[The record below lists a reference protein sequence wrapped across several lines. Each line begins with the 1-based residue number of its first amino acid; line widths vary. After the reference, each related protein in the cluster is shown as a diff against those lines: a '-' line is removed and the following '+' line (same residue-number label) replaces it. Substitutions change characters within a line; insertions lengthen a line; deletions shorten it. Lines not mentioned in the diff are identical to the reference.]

1 MGGDALDLNLKDEDQ
16 MGWKRAEGSR
26 RLSGGYSLVRNLVY
40 VILAVFGYLVLHRLI
55 DVLIVLVWV
64 FGYYY
69 TWLPIAGF
77 TYWRLAPLTQRPL
90 QRSLLF
96 AALFS
101 PVISPIFSGNYGI
114 FQLHPLVFWSYFAI
128 STSLAEPSGVSFE
141 MLGKGLAYVLG
152 PFLLFWVVAY
162 RAMLSRPGRDRG
174 APQEPVNQDPLSGLR
189 SESRKDRGLIVGLT
203 GLFVI
208 TGALGVRV
216 WEQYQLETQERKGL
230 VPQVTAQSR
239 ALSTAEANLSA
250 VIEQAATLRAEV
262 QQQLTP
268 ALRDV
273 NPPSS
278 EEARSFSSSG
288 TGPITIFAGSSELLR
303 FQLSELASPIQLVR
317 SLTLHIQTADTS
329 RTGPTTL
336 DLIVWDFG
344 GAWEFGD
351 IEERVAWGNTSI
363 DIGPADR
370 YVSKAGE
377 IYIQL
382 RNFRGAAAIDLED
395 VNFTLVVLNA
405 DGTQSV
411 YAPTQ

>member
-1 MGGDALDLNLKDEDQ
+1 
-16 MGWKRAEGSR
+16 
-26 RLSGGYSLVRNLVY
+26 
-40 VILAVFGYLVLHRLI
+40 
-55 DVLIVLVWV
+55 
-64 FGYYY
+64 
-69 TWLPIAGF
+69 
-77 TYWRLAPLTQRPL
+77 
-90 QRSLLF
+90 
-96 AALFS
+96 
-101 PVISPIFSGNYGI
+101 
-114 FQLHPLVFWSYFAI
+114 
-128 STSLAEPSGVSFE
+128 
-141 MLGKGLAYVLG
+141 
-152 PFLLFWVVAY
+152 
-162 RAMLSRPGRDRG
+162 
-174 APQEPVNQDPLSGLR
+174 
-189 SESRKDRGLIVGLT
+189 LIVGLT

-208 TGALGVRV
+208 SGALAVRV
-216 WEQYQLETQERKGL
+216 WGQYQLETQERKGL

-250 VIEQAATLRAEV
+250 VIAQAATLRAEV

-303 FQLSELASPIQLVR
+303 FQPSELASPIQLVR
-317 SLTLHIQTADTS
+317 SLTLHIRTADTS
-329 RTGPTTL
+329 RAGLTTL
-336 DLIVWDFG
+336 DLVVWDFG

-351 IEERVAWGNTSI
+351 IEKRVAWGNTSI
-363 DIGPADR
+363 DIGPPDR

-382 RNFRGAAAIDLED
+382 RNYRGAAAIDLED